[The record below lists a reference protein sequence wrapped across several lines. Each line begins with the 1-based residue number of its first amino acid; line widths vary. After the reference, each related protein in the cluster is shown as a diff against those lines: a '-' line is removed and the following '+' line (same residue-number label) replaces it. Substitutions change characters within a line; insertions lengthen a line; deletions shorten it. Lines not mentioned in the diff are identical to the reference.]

1 MNGIKTITDKLH
13 QFTRKYYVNELIRG
27 GLLFFSIG
35 FFYLLCTL
43 FLEHFLWLKPSA
55 RTFLFL
61 VFVLVEVFLFW
72 RFIIAPVFK
81 LIGLQKG
88 ITPEKCSNII
98 GRFFPEVKD
107 KLLNTLQLKEQGD
120 HSDLLL
126 ASINQKSEELLL
138 IPFVK
143 AVNFSKNLKYL
154 KYAILPVVIFLIT
167 LLSGN
172 NNLLKESLDRV
183 VHYRTAYTPPAPFYF
198 RLTNKNLQVVQGS
211 DITIHIETL
220 GSVLPAEVKIKFDK
234 QEYFLQNNGLG
245 NFSFTFSNVQKPMP
259 FFLEANKVQ
268 STRHHLTIINTPTIN
283 NIILKLEYPSYVGKK
298 NETIPNSGNL
308 IVPEGTKITWNV
320 LGNQTQEVAFIENTD
335 RALFNK
341 LGENNFQFTKQI
353 KNSFT
358 YQVTSS
364 NQNLKDYE
372 RLQFSIGV
380 VKDNFPKILMQS
392 NNNESSKTPTQFF
405 GQVSDDYGLSKLQIV
420 YYEESNP
427 QDQKVCAIGI
437 TKADIQTF
445 FYLFP
450 DSLSVNKGV
459 NYELFFEVYDNDM
472 VNGNKKAK
480 STIFKYREK
489 TNEELNQELLDAQ
502 RSTINNMERAILNQ
516 QKQQRG
522 IEKLQEGLQKNK
534 KFNWSDKKKVDDF
547 LKRQKQ
553 YKEMMR
559 LQTKKL
565 QETLKESEEEDKT
578 LQEKKE
584 ELQKRIDELKKN
596 NKQQKL
602 LDEIAKIAEKL
613 NKEELGKKIKQL
625 AEQNKQQER
634 SLERTLELVKRF
646 YIEQK
651 TMQIVNKLNDLAKEQ
666 GLLEKKDADNLEDQK
681 EIKKGFEKIKKEL
694 NELTKDNKGLKEP
707 MELPDVEEEKKDIDQ
722 ELNKAEEGLKNKKK
736 SSAKKNQK
744 NSAKKMQK
752 MSAKMQKAMLE
763 MEGESIEENMDD
775 MRKVLENLMTFSF
788 KQEALMNKFDA
799 ISITH
804 PDFGK
809 DLKKQNNIRTYFE
822 HIDDSLYVLSMR
834 LPKISSKIQNDLS
847 TAHYNLEQSLEN
859 FSEGRFD
866 NGISN
871 QRYVMTSVN
880 NLSDYL
886 STMLNNMKNA
896 SMKMGAGKKSKG
908 FSLPDIIKKQGE
920 LSEKMKKGREKSK
933 ELARKPGKKSG
944 EVKGDGKKGEKPSK
958 NDEAG
963 KNINEP
969 NEGGLGEKG
978 TVQNDDLDGE
988 LYEIYKQQTQLRQ
1001 QLQTAIK
1008 ESRQG
1013 NEKNFG
1019 QIKKVLKSMEQ
1030 LENEILEM
1038 GFSARTIQK
1047 MQQLNY
1053 DLLKLDTAA
1062 LEQGKE
1068 NKRKATVNRNTTNKN
1083 DKKPLNFKKQFYNQ
1097 IEILNRQSLPL
1108 HKNYKLKVRDY
1119 FSEPNKREND

>member
-43 FLEHFLWLKPSA
+43 FLEHFLWLKPMA

-61 VFVLVEVFLFW
+61 AFVLVEVFLFW
-72 RFIIAPVFK
+72 RFIVVPVFK

-88 ITPEKCSNII
+88 ITLEECSNII
-98 GRFFPEVKD
+98 GKFFPDVKD

-126 ASINQKSEELLL
+126 ASINQKSEELLS

-154 KYAILPVVIFLIT
+154 KYAILPVVVFLIT

-172 NNLLKESLDRV
+172 NDLLKKSLDRV
-183 VHYRTAYTPPAPFYF
+183 IHHRTAYAPPAPFYF
-198 RLTNKNLQVVQGS
+198 KLTNKSLQVVQGK

-245 NFSFTFSNVQKPMP
+245 NFSFTFSNVQKAMP

-268 STRHHLTIINTPTIN
+268 SKRHQLTIINTPTIN
-283 NIILKLEYPSYVGKK
+283 NIILKLKYPFYVDKK

-308 IVPEGTKITWNV
+308 VVPEGTKITWSV
-320 LGNQTQEVAFIENTD
+320 LSNQTLEVAFIENTD
-335 RALFNK
+335 RALFTK
-341 LGENNFQFTKQI
+341 LSENNFEFTKQI
-353 KNSFT
+353 KNSFK

-372 RLQFSIGV
+372 RLQFSINV
-380 VKDNFPKILMQS
+380 VKDNFPKIIMQS
-392 NNNESSKTPTQFF
+392 NNNESFRTPTQFF
-405 GQVSDDYGLSKLQIV
+405 GQVSDDYGLSKLQMV
-420 YYEESNP
+420 YYKENNP
-427 QDQKVCAIGI
+427 EVQKVCAIGI
-437 TKADIQTF
+437 SKANIQTF

-450 DSLSVNKGV
+450 DSLFVSKGI

-480 STIFKYREK
+480 STVFKYRER
-489 TNEELNQELLDAQ
+489 TNEELNQELLDTQ
-502 RSTINNMERAILNQ
+502 RNTINNMDRAILNQ
-516 QKQQRG
+516 QKQQSG
-522 IEKLQEGLQKNK
+522 IEKLQEDLQKNK
-534 KFNWSDKKKVDDF
+534 NFNWRDKKKVDDF

-565 QETLKESEEEDKT
+565 QENLKESKEEDKT

-602 LDEIAKIAEKL
+602 LDEIAKVTEKL

-651 TMQIVNKLNDLAKEQ
+651 TMQIVNKLNNLAEKQ
-666 GLLEKKDADNLEDQK
+666 QLLEKKDADNLEGQK

-694 NELTKDNKGLKEP
+694 NELTKDNKRLKEP

-722 ELNKAEEGLKNKKK
+722 ELNKAEEGLKNKNK
-736 SSAKKNQK
+736 SSAKKSQK
-744 NSAKKMQK
+744 NSAEKMQK

-788 KQEALMNKFDA
+788 KQEVLMNKFNA
-799 ISITH
+799 ISTTH

-809 DLKKQNNIRTYFE
+809 DLKMQNNIRTYFE

-847 TAHYNLEQSLEN
+847 TAHYNLEQSLDN
-859 FSEGRFD
+859 FSEGRFEK
-866 NGISN
+866 GVSN

-933 ELARKPGKKSG
+933 ELSRKLGKNLGEEKGEGRKGEKPGKKEG
-944 EVKGDGKKGEKPSK
+944 
-958 NDEAG
+958 AG

-978 TVQNDDLDGE
+978 AGQNDDLDGE
-988 LYEIYKQQTQLRQ
+988 LYEIYKQQSQLRQ
-1001 QLQTAIK
+1001 QLQTAIE
-1008 ESRQG
+1008 ESG
-1013 NEKNFG
+1013 EGSKKN
-1019 QIKKVLKSMEQ
+1019 ILEVKKVLKSMKQ
-1030 LENEILEM
+1030 LENEILEK

-1068 NKRKATVNRNTTNKN
+1068 NKRKAKVNRNTTNKN
-1083 DKKPLNFKKQFYNQ
+1083 NNNPLGFKKQFYNQ

-1108 HKNYKLKVRDY
+1108 HQNYKLKVRNY

>member
-35 FFYLLCTL
+35 FLYLLCTL
-43 FLEHFLWLKPSA
+43 FLEHFLWLKPMA
-55 RTFLFL
+55 RTVLFL
-61 VFVLVEVFLFW
+61 VFILVEGFLLW
-72 RFIIAPVFK
+72 RFIIVPVFR

-88 ITPEKCSNII
+88 LTLEECSDII
-98 GRFFPEVKD
+98 GKFFPEVKD

-120 HSDLLL
+120 QSDLLI
-126 ASINQKSEELLL
+126 ASINQKSEELFS

-143 AVNFSKNLKYL
+143 AVSFSKNLKYL
-154 KYAILPVVIFLIT
+154 KYAILPVLIFLIT

-172 NNLLKESLDRV
+172 NNLLTESLDRV
-183 VHYRTAYTPPAPFYF
+183 IHHRTTYTPPAPFYF
-198 RLTNKNLQVVQGS
+198 RLTNKSLQVVQGS
-211 DITIHIETL
+211 DITIHIKTL
-220 GSVLPAEVKIKFDK
+220 GSVLPAEVKIKFKK

-245 NFSFTFSNVQKPMP
+245 NFSFTFSSVQKPLQ

-268 STRHHLTIINTPTIN
+268 STIHQLTIINTPTIN

-308 IVPEGTKITWNV
+308 VVPEGTKITWNV
-320 LGNQTQEVAFIENTD
+320 LGNQTQEVAFVENTE
-335 RALFNK
+335 RFLFTK
-341 LGENNFQFTKQI
+341 FSENNFEFTKQI
-353 KNSFT
+353 RNSFT

-364 NQNLKDYE
+364 NEKLKDYE
-372 RLQFSIGV
+372 RLQFSINV
-380 VKDNFPKILMQS
+380 VKDNFPKIIMQS
-392 NNNESSKTPTQFF
+392 NRSSASKSPKQFI
-405 GQVSDDYGLSKLQIV
+405 GQVSDDYGLSKLQMV
-420 YYEESNP
+420 YYEAHNP
-427 QDQKVCAIGI
+427 QVQKVCAIGI
-437 TKADIQTF
+437 SKADIQTF

-450 DSLSVNKGV
+450 DSLSVNKGT

-480 STIFKYREK
+480 SAIFKYRER
-489 TNEELNQELLDAQ
+489 TREELNQELLDAQ
-502 RSTINNMERAILNQ
+502 RNTINNMERDILKQ

-522 IEKLQEGLQKNK
+522 IENLQESLQKNK
-534 KFNWSDKKKVDDF
+534 KFNWRDKKKVDDF

-559 LQTKKL
+559 LQTEKL
-565 QETLKESEEEDKT
+565 QDNLKENKEEDKT

-584 ELQKRIDELKKN
+584 ELRKRIDELKKN

-602 LDEIAKIAEKL
+602 LDEIAKVAEKL

-651 TMQIVNKLNDLAKEQ
+651 TMQIVNKLNDLAKKQ
-666 GLLEKKDADNLEDQK
+666 QLLEKKDTDNLEDQK

-694 NELTKDNKGLKEP
+694 NELTKDNKRLKEP
-707 MELPDVEEEKKDIDQ
+707 MKLPDVEEEKKDIDQ
-722 ELNKAEEGLKNKKK
+722 ELNKAEEGLKSKDRG
-736 SSAKKNQK
+736 SAKKNQK
-744 NSAKKMQK
+744 KGAVKMQK

-775 MRKVLENLMTFSF
+775 MRKILENLMTFSF
-788 KQEALMNKFDA
+788 KQEALMNKFEA
-799 ISITH
+799 ISTTH

-866 NGISN
+866 NGVSN
-871 QRYVMTSVN
+871 QRYVMTSAN

-908 FSLPDIIKKQGE
+908 FSLPDIIKMQGE

-933 ELARKPGKKSG
+933 ELAR
-944 EVKGDGKKGEKPSK
+944 
-958 NDEAG
+958 
-963 KNINEP
+963 
-969 NEGGLGEKG
+969 
-978 TVQNDDLDGE
+978 
-988 LYEIYKQQTQLRQ
+988 
-1001 QLQTAIK
+1001 
-1008 ESRQG
+1008 
-1013 NEKNFG
+1013 
-1019 QIKKVLKSMEQ
+1019 
-1030 LENEILEM
+1030 
-1038 GFSARTIQK
+1038 
-1047 MQQLNY
+1047 
-1053 DLLKLDTAA
+1053 
-1062 LEQGKE
+1062 
-1068 NKRKATVNRNTTNKN
+1068 
-1083 DKKPLNFKKQFYNQ
+1083 
-1097 IEILNRQSLPL
+1097 
-1108 HKNYKLKVRDY
+1108 
-1119 FSEPNKREND
+1119 